1 MADELV
7 EGREEGVGTGS
18 TRTHEGRALS
28 ERFNTIAF
36 WFLAIF
42 LLGAC
47 AGIGAAFKYHSSQLD
62 RSIRL
67 GCFIHEGVVYE
78 VVPKIQKQSP

>member
-1 MADELV
+1 MTVTDRVEERRADTTGTKPA
-7 EGREEGVGTGS
+7 GRQEA
-18 TRTHEGRALS
+18 RAVS
-28 ERFNTIAF
+28 EKFNAIAF

-47 AGIGAAFKYHSSQLD
+47 AGIGAAFKYHSAQLD

-67 GCFIHEGVVYE
+67 GCFIHDGVVYE
-78 VVPKIQKQSP
+78 VMPKAQK